1 MMIFYIIDV
10 LLILVSCPI
19 IVAAFFG
26 CGILMKKLF
35 FHKEVDLSDVVF
47 SKDRIEQL
55 EKSNA
60 DEESNFVSIREAV
73 AVSDYRNQRQL
84 MMNILKRDTKKTL
97 GSLSYALNS
106 EDSETSH
113 YAASAL
119 GDELGIF
126 RNKVHKL
133 HKIVREYGEAG
144 KDACEL
150 IEMIYSTVKQD
161 VFPPTEYK
169 QLVEIADD
177 TLDIMQEKYQEF
189 LQPEYYEWVVE
200 LLLDISEY
208 DKAFKWCGRV
218 RSRYKEEL
226 ITYKCYFRY
235 YYGIG
240 DGEMFLSTLEELKKV
255 DVTIDSDT
263 LELFRTFS

>member
-1 MMIFYIIDV
+1 M
-10 LLILVSCPI
+10 
-19 IVAAFFG
+19 
-26 CGILMKKLF
+26 
-35 FHKEVDLSDVVF
+35 
-47 SKDRIEQL
+47 
-55 EKSNA
+55 
-60 DEESNFVSIREAV
+60 
-73 AVSDYRNQRQL
+73 
-84 MMNILKRDTKKTL
+84 
-97 GSLSYALNS
+97 
-106 EDSETSH
+106 
-113 YAASAL
+113 
-119 GDELGIF
+119 F

-150 IEMIYSTVKQD
+150 IETIYSTVKQD

-169 QLVEIADD
+169 QLVEIVDD
-177 TLDIMQEKYQEF
+177 TLDIMEEKYQEC

-208 DKAFKWCGRV
+208 DKAFKWCGQARN
-218 RSRYKEEL
+218 RYKEEL

>member
-1 MMIFYIIDV
+1 MIFHIIDV
-10 LLILVSCPI
+10 ILIFVSCPVV
-19 IVAAFFG
+19 VAAFWG
-26 CGILMKKLF
+26 CGCLMKKAF

-47 SKDRIEQL
+47 SKDRVEQL

-133 HKIVREYGEAG
+133 HKVVREYGEAG
-144 KDACEL
+144 KDGCEL
-150 IEMIYSTVKQD
+150 IETVYSTIKQD

-169 QLVEIADD
+169 QLVEMVDD
-177 TLDIMQEKYQEF
+177 TLDIMADKYQDF
-189 LQPEYYEWVVE
+189 LHPEYYEWVVE
-200 LLLDISEY
+200 LLMDIKEY
-208 DKAFKWCGRV
+208 DKAYKWCNRA
-218 RSRYKEEL
+218 RDKYDEEL
-226 ITYKCYFRY
+226 VTYKCYFRY

-240 DGEMFLSTLEELKKV
+240 DGEMFANTLEELKKV
-255 DVTIDSDT
+255 DITIDSET
-263 LELFRTFS
+263 LELLRTFS